1 MGLEIRKEVL
11 RLLKEDEEFRY
22 TVAGLIGLEELR
34 SGLAKLLDAH
44 AKLEEAVARLASEQ
58 RRSSRILRHL
68 ARFVDSTSITLEEE
82 AYSIVEMRLRQRGMD
97 VKLEALVKPY
107 VELDIYGSD
116 GSLTFLGET
125 KTRLAPRHI
134 RRLEQKIEVIR
145 VREPELLRGRVVKTV
160 YAMWAHPEAYEECK
174 ARNIWLNMPDRELI
188 ELEQVLSRA

>member
-1 MGLEIRKEVL
+1 
-11 RLLKEDEEFRY
+11 
-22 TVAGLIGLEELR
+22 
-34 SGLAKLLDAH
+34 
-44 AKLEEAVARLASEQ
+44 
-58 RRSSRILRHL
+58 
-68 ARFVDSTSITLEEE
+68 
-82 AYSIVEMRLRQRGMD
+82 MRLRQRGMD